1 MAAFVLLRKIN
12 SERAQPRIKT
22 PVCDRATRINRT
34 GAFPMERSM
43 PKRMFAI
50 ILAVVATVAC
60 GTAAR
65 SQAPQSIKIGY
76 AISLTGPNALG
87 AKITQLANYQ
97 LWVKEV
103 NAAGGIMLSSI
114 GKRVPIEVIE
124 YDDHSNL
131 DDAVKAIDQ
140 LITRDRV
147 DFILPPW
154 GTGLNIAIGP
164 LLNRAG
170 YPHLVVTANTDQAP
184 ELVKRWPNSFWLLGN
199 STGAVGAL
207 VDTMSKLRAEG
218 KVGTSVALMSV
229 ADQFGI
235 GLVKAARAVL
245 KRNGFNIVY
254 DRSYPEGIEDMRS
267 MLSEV
272 KRLNPDIFAAFS
284 YPPDTMAITEQARE
298 LGFNPKVFYTS
309 VGTAFPMFKQ
319 HFGSDAEGAMGIG
332 GWNPDRPE
340 SKAYLERH
348 LAFTGQE
355 PDGWASPVTY
365 AALQMLQQAIEHVGK
380 IDRPA
385 VIKELQT
392 GTFETI
398 LGSIKLKENLYT
410 SPWYVGQ
417 WQNGQYYGIAPAAL
431 PGAHPVMFPKPPWHA
446 GR

>member
-1 MAAFVLLRKIN
+1 LCGLAA
-12 SERAQPRIKT
+12 RAR
-22 PVCDRATRINRT
+22 RT
-34 GAFPMERSM
+34 GAFPMEGPM
-43 PKRMFAI
+43 PKRMLAI
-50 ILAVVATVAC
+50 ISAVVAMVAC
-60 GTAAR
+60 GTTAR
-65 SQAPQSIKIGY
+65 SQAPKSIKIGY
-76 AISLTGPNALG
+76 AISLTGPNAIG
-87 AKITQLANYQ
+87 AKITQLPNYQ

-154 GTGLNIAIGP
+154 GTGLNIAVGP
-164 LLNRAG
+164 LLHRAG

-218 KVGTSVALMSV
+218 KVGARIALMSV

-245 KRNGFNIVY
+245 KRNGFDIVF
-254 DRSYPEGIEDMRS
+254 DRAYPEGTEDMRP

-272 KRLNPDIFAAFS
+272 KGLNPDIFAAFS
-284 YPPDTMAITEQARE
+284 YPPDTIAITEQARE

-319 HFGSDAEGAMGIG
+319 RFGSDAEGVMGIG
-332 GWNPDRPE
+332 GWNPDLPE
-340 SKAYLERH
+340 SKAYINRH
-348 LAFTGQE
+348 VSFTGQE

-365 AALQMLQQAIEHVGK
+365 VALQMLQQAIERVGR
-380 IDRPA
+380 IDRAA

-392 GTFETI
+392 GTFQTV
-398 LGSIKLKENLYT
+398 LGSIKLKNNIYT

-417 WQNGQYYGIAPAAL
+417 WQNGQYYGIAPATL
-431 PGAHPVMFPKPPWHA
+431 PGAHQVMFPKPPWHA
-446 GR
+446 SR